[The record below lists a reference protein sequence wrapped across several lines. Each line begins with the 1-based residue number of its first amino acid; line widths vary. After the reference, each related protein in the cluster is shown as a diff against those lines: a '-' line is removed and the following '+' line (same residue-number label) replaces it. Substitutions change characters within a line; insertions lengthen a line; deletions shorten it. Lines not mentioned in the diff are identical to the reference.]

1 MALLWIFGYFVL
13 QIFLKNR
20 WPNGVIP
27 YKLHKSFDDEK
38 RNNIERIFNEFNTL
52 MEGCVKVRW
61 VFLKNIKRT
70 KLSLILN
77 ANNIFWIY
85 RPYTDSDKSFTLIE
99 YVKGTSSSAILG
111 YWEKNHYMVYHDLQS
126 AWVVLHELLHAF
138 GIGHTQMRPDRDDY
152 VTINWD
158 NIRKSSHSQYRKM
171 ASVAP
176 YGIPY
181 DGRSIMHYKKDAFW
195 KPVRIVIHCIT

>member
-1 MALLWIFGYFVL
+1 
-13 QIFLKNR
+13 
-20 WPNGVIP
+20 
-27 YKLHKSFDDEK
+27 
-38 RNNIERIFNEFNTL
+38 
-52 MEGCVKVRW
+52 
-61 VFLKNIKRT
+61 
-70 KLSLILN
+70 
-77 ANNIFWIY
+77 
-85 RPYTDSDKSFTLIE
+85 
-99 YVKGTSSSAILG
+99 
-111 YWEKNHYMVYHDLQS
+111 MVYHDLQN
-126 AWVVLHELLHAF
+126 AWIVLHELLHAF

-195 KPVRIVIHCIT
+195 KPVRIAQCGKLKKLLSPIFFFVKSTTYLVILLV